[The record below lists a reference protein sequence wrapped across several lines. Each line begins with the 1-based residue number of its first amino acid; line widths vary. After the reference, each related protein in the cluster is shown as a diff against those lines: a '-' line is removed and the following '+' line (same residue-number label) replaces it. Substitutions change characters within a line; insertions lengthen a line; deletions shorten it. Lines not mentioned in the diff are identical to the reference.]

1 MIRGQLGR
9 RLELQRLVPQR
20 HIGLTDVAT
29 DSERHSS
36 RYGADR
42 QAESTR
48 PGEGTTRVRLKRCDL
63 VACLAHVGMQV
74 LVARPSVA
82 REHDRRTWSPGVVAK
97 LQARAE
103 RQDNKLGGDLSTALM
118 PKEQQLLVSMRKV
131 RQREGILDG
140 ERAARVRGEAYQG
153 LASASTKIHFNLLA
167 WYEVLAGEADHRIRR
182 QRVVVKDDPRSKP
195 LDVEAN

>member
-1 MIRGQLGR
+1 
-9 RLELQRLVPQR
+9 
-20 HIGLTDVAT
+20 
-29 DSERHSS
+29 
-36 RYGADR
+36 
-42 QAESTR
+42 
-48 PGEGTTRVRLKRCDL
+48 
-63 VACLAHVGMQV
+63 
-74 LVARPSVA
+74 
-82 REHDRRTWSPGVVAK
+82 
-97 LQARAE
+97 
-103 RQDNKLGGDLSTALM
+103 M

-153 LASASTKIHFNLLA
+153 LACASTKIHFNLLA